1 MIKYSLGI
9 DISMK
14 EFYACLSVMDLSLDI
29 KIRASRKF
37 INSVAGFKELAVW
50 IKKHYKQKEIPLQ
63 IVMEATGVYYE
74 QCAMHLFKEEFTV
87 AVVLPNKAKKYFQAT
102 GLKSKNDKIDAKGLA
117 QMGAEKKLE
126 PWQPM
131 DDYYYKLRS
140 LTRHHESLQN
150 LKTNLNNQL
159 HADNAGIYSN
169 KEVNKQLNKLI
180 DTINKQIETI
190 EQSIEEHIASDE
202 TVNQKVNGII
212 KMKGIGIM
220 TLATLLAET
229 NGFLLF
235 KNIPQLVSYAGYDV
249 VENQSGKH
257 TGKTKISKKGNAHIR
272 RILHMGAFNVVR
284 YQVAPFVQLFERT
297 LQRHSIK
304 MKSYVAVQ
312 KKILI
317 VVYSLWKNNQ
327 AFTEKPC
334 NNDTTRD
341 EKLAHPSRLSFEK
354 TVDVAQKNSHANKRD
369 YTRCTT
375 VEVSPFAP
383 SRLLQN

>member
-14 EFYACLSVMDLSLDI
+14 EFYACLSVMDVSQNI
-29 KIRASRKF
+29 KIKASRKF
-37 INSVAGFKELAVW
+37 MNSVAGFKELLAW
-50 IKKHYKQKEIPLQ
+50 LEKHHKQKEIPLQ

-74 QCAMHLFKEEFTV
+74 QCAMYLFKQGFTV

-102 GLKSKNDKIDAKGLA
+102 GLKSKNDKIDARGLA

-126 PWQPM
+126 SWQPM
-131 DDYYYKLRS
+131 DEYYYQLRS
-140 LTRHHESLQN
+140 LTRHYESLQN
-150 LKTNLNNQL
+150 LKTNLKNQL

-169 KEVNKQLNKLI
+169 KEVSKQLNKLI
-180 DTINKQIETI
+180 DTISKQIEAM
-190 EQSIEEHIASDE
+190 EQSIEEHITSDE
-202 TVNQKVNGII
+202 TVNEKVSGII
-212 KMKGIGIM
+212 KMKGIGII
-220 TLATLLAET
+220 TVATLLAET

-235 KNIPQLVSYAGYDV
+235 KNIPQLVSYSGYDV
-249 VENQSGKH
+249 VEDQSGKH
-257 TGKTKISKKGNAHIR
+257 VGKTKISKKGNAHIR

-284 YQVAPFVQLFERT
+284 YKVAPFVQLYERT
-297 LQRHSIK
+297 LQRHNIK

-317 VVYSLWKNNQ
+317 VTYSLWKNNQ
-327 AFTEKPC
+327 AFTEKLYK
-334 NNDTTRD
+334 NTTRD
-341 EKLAHPSRLSFEK
+341 GKLVHPSRLSFEK
-354 TVDVAQKNSHANKRD
+354 TVWLTQKNSPENNQG

>member
-14 EFYACLSVMDLSLDI
+14 EFYACLSLMDVSQDI
-29 KIRASRKF
+29 KVKASKKF
-37 INSVAGFKELAVW
+37 TNSVTGFKELITW
-50 IKKHYKQKEIPLQ
+50 IEKHYKQKDVPLQ
-63 IVMEATGVYYE
+63 IIMEATGVYYE
-74 QCAMHLFKEEFTV
+74 RCAMYLFKQGFRV

-126 PWQPM
+126 LWQPM

-140 LTRHHESLQN
+140 LTRHYESLQN
-150 LKTNLNNQL
+150 LKTNIKNQL
-159 HADNAGIYSN
+159 HADNAGVYSN
-169 KEVNKQLNKLI
+169 KEVSKQLDKLI
-180 DTINKQIETI
+180 DTIDKQIEVI

-202 TVNQKVNGII
+202 TVKQKVNGIL
-212 KMKGIGIM
+212 KVKGIGII
-220 TLATLLAET
+220 TVATLLAET

-235 KNIPQLVSYAGYDV
+235 KNIPQLVSYSGYDV

-257 TGKTKISKKGNAHIR
+257 YGKTKISKKGNAHIR

-284 YQVAPFVQLFERT
+284 YQVAPFIQLFERT
-297 LQRHSIK
+297 LQRHNIK

-317 VVYSLWKNNQ
+317 IVYSLWKNNEVF
-327 AFTEKPC
+327 AEKSYK
-334 NNDTTRD
+334 NDTTRD
-341 EKLAHPSRLSFEK
+341 AELVHPSRLSFEK
-354 TVDVAQKNSHANKRD
+354 TVLTAQKNSHAIKRD

-375 VEVSPFAP
+375 VEASPFAP
-383 SRLLQN
+383 SRLL

>member
-14 EFYACLSVMDLSLDI
+14 DFYACLSVMDVSQNI
-29 KIRASRKF
+29 KIKASRKF
-37 INSVAGFKELAVW
+37 VNNVTGFKELIVW
-50 IKKHYKQKEIPLQ
+50 IEKHYKLKDIPLQ

-74 QCAMHLFKEEFTV
+74 QCAMYLFKQGFSV

-102 GLKSKNDKIDAKGLA
+102 GLKSKNDKIDARGLA

-140 LTRHHESLQN
+140 LTRHYESLQN
-150 LKTNLNNQL
+150 LKTNLKNQL

-169 KEVNKQLNKLI
+169 KQVSKQLNKLI
-180 DTINKQIETI
+180 DTIDKQIEAMD
-190 EQSIEEHIASDE
+190 ESIEEHITSDE
-202 TVNQKVNGII
+202 TVRQKVNGII
-212 KMKGIGIM
+212 KMKGIGIITM
-220 TLATLLAET
+220 ATLLAET

-235 KNIPQLVSYAGYDV
+235 KNIPQLVSYSGYDV
-249 VENQSGKH
+249 VENQSGSH
-257 TGKTKISKKGNAHIR
+257 IGKTKISKKGNAHIR
-272 RILHMGAFNVVR
+272 RILHMSAFNVVR

-297 LQRHSIK
+297 LQRHNIK

-317 VVYSLWKNNQ
+317 VVYSLWKSNQ
-327 AFTEKPC
+327 TFTEKPYK
-334 NNDTTRD
+334 NDTTTD
-341 EKLAHPSRLSFEK
+341 EELVHLSGACFNE
-354 TVDVAQKNSHANKRD
+354 TALVTQKNSPENNQG

-383 SRLLQN
+383 SRLL